1 MKTYYYTKFLTVFFT
16 LILFSFTSY
25 SQETDEKVEDAKE
38 EKADKKKKKKTYSDI
53 VNDKTITDA
62 GLFDVH
68 KVEDKYYYEIND
80 SLLGR
85 DMLMVTR
92 IVNMSKEISISRHK
106 MSEQVLSWQKFDNH
120 ILLKEISYSNYASD
134 SLPIKEAVSNANFEP
149 IIASFKIEVEN
160 KDKNSVV
167 IDVTDLYKKDIKS
180 FGYPQ
185 SSRKRNKITGLD
197 TKLSFIES
205 IRSFPMNVEAKHI
218 KTYKSSEAKN
228 GQISMLLNNSMI
240 LLAKVPMKRRYYDE
254 RVGWFTTSQ
263 TDYGIDNQE
272 AETVKYL
279 DRWRLEVKDEDIE
292 KFKKGELVKPKKPIV
307 YYIDRATPK
316 KWRKYLKQG
325 IEDWQA
331 AFEVAG
337 FKNAILAKD
346 PPSKEEDP
354 DWSPEDIRYS
364 VVRYLASPTLNA
376 NGPHV
381 SDPRSGEIIESDIN
395 WYHNIMK
402 LLRNWYFVQTSAV
415 DPEARGIEFKN
426 ELMGELLR
434 FVSAHEV
441 GHTLGLPHNMGSS
454 SAFPVDSLR
463 SATFTQKYGTAP
475 SIMDYARFN
484 YIAQPGDE
492 GVALIPSHWES
503 PNVGVYDK
511 FSVMWGYKPILD
523 VSEEEE
529 KDILKKWIID
539 KEDDM
544 MYRFGPSGGID
555 PSSQTEDLGDNAIK
569 ASEYGI
575 KNLKRIIPELM
586 EWTTE
591 DGETYD
597 ELEYMYGQVLGQ
609 FRRYMGHV
617 AANIGGVYQYYKTS
631 DQKGAVYTHVDKNYQ
646 KACVAFLNQHLF
658 ETPYWIINKDIL
670 NKIEYAGTTNR
681 IRSMQSSY
689 LNRVLDFG
697 RMARIIENEAL
708 NGSNSYSLTEMMS
721 DLKDGIWPELITDEY
736 YTSEKK
742 RRIMQKNDVYR
753 RNLQKSYIKRLG
765 YIMKNEQEQSSRSGW
780 GDYTTAVK
788 VDVSDIR
795 SVTMGTLSDLKKD
808 LQRVVRKYRSSIKGS
823 SKDKLIKDHLNYC
836 ITMIDEA
843 MGNLYYIEY
852 TN

>member
-53 VNDKTITDA
+53 VNDKTITDT

-149 IIASFKIEVEN
+149 IITSFKIEVEN

-205 IRSFPMNVEAKHI
+205 IRSFPKNVEAKHI

-292 KFKKGELVKPKKPIV
+292 KFKKGELVEPKKPIV

-511 FSVMWGYKPILD
+511 FSVMWGYKPIHD
-523 VSEEEE
+523 ASEEEE
-529 KDILKKWIID
+529 KNILKKWIID

-617 AANIGGVYQYYKTS
+617 ATNIGGVYQYYKTS

-646 KACVAFLNQHLF
+646 KACVTFLNQHLF
-658 ETPYWIINKDIL
+658 KTPYWMINKDIL
-670 NKIEYAGTTNR
+670 DKIEYAGTTNR

-708 NGSNSYSLTEMMS
+708 NGLNSYSLVEMMS
-721 DLKDGIWPELITDEY
+721 DLKDGIWSEL
-736 YTSEKK
+736 
-742 RRIMQKNDVYR
+742 KNNKSIDVYR
-753 RNLQKSYIKRLG
+753 RNLQKSYISRLG
-765 YIMKNEQEQSSRSGW
+765 YIMKNEQSSRPGW
-780 GDYTTAVK
+780 GDYITTIK
-788 VDVSDIR
+788 VNVSDIR
-795 SVTMGTLSDLKKD
+795 SVTMGTLLDLKKD
-808 LQRVVRKYRSSIKGS
+808 LKKAVKRYSDKVIKS
-823 SKDKLIKDHLNYC
+823 HLNYC

-843 MGNLYYIEY
+843 MENLYYIEY

>member
-53 VNDKTITDA
+53 VNDKTITDT

-205 IRSFPMNVEAKHI
+205 IRSFPMNIEAKHI

-292 KFKKGELVKPKKPIV
+292 KFKKGELVEPKKPIV

-354 DWSPEDIRYS
+354 DWTPEDIRYS

-503 PNVGVYDK
+503 PNVGVYDR
-511 FSVMWGYKPILD
+511 FSVMWGYKPIHD
-523 VSEEEE
+523 ASEEEE
-529 KDILKKWIID
+529 KNILKKWIID

-555 PSSQTEDLGDNAIK
+555 PSSQTEDLGDDAIK

-617 AANIGGVYQYYKTS
+617 ATNIGGVYQYYKTS

-658 ETPYWIINKDIL
+658 ETPYWMINKDIL
-670 NKIEYAGTTNR
+670 DKIEYAGTTNR

-708 NGSNSYSLTEMMS
+708 NGLNSYSLVEMMS
-721 DLKDGIWPELITDEY
+721 DLKDGIWSEL
-736 YTSEKK
+736 
-742 RRIMQKNDVYR
+742 KNNKSIDVYR
-753 RNLQKSYIKRLG
+753 RNLQKSYISRLG
-765 YIMKNEQEQSSRSGW
+765 YIMKNEQSSRPGW
-780 GDYTTAVK
+780 GDYITTIK

-795 SVTMGTLSDLKKD
+795 SVTMGTLLDLKKD
-808 LQRVVRKYRSSIKGS
+808 LKKAVKRYSDKGIKS
-823 SKDKLIKDHLNYC
+823 HLNYC

-843 MGNLYYIEY
+843 MENLYYIEY

>member
-38 EKADKKKKKKTYSDI
+38 EKAEKSDKKKKKKTYSDI
-53 VNDKTITDA
+53 VNEKTITDA

-149 IIASFKIEVEN
+149 IITSFKIEVEN

-205 IRSFPMNVEAKHI
+205 IRSFPMNIESKHI

-263 TDYGIDNQE
+263 TDYRIDNQE

-292 KFKKGELVKPKKPIV
+292 KFKKGELVEPKKPIV

-434 FVSAHEV
+434 FVSGHEV

-511 FSVMWGYKPILD
+511 FSVMWGYKPIHD
-523 VSEEEE
+523 ASEEEE
-529 KDILKKWIID
+529 KNIL
-539 KEDDM
+539 
-544 MYRFGPSGGID
+544 
-555 PSSQTEDLGDNAIK
+555 
-569 ASEYGI
+569 
-575 KNLKRIIPELM
+575 
-586 EWTTE
+586 
-591 DGETYD
+591 
-597 ELEYMYGQVLGQ
+597 
-609 FRRYMGHV
+609 
-617 AANIGGVYQYYKTS
+617 
-631 DQKGAVYTHVDKNYQ
+631 
-646 KACVAFLNQHLF
+646 
-658 ETPYWIINKDIL
+658 
-670 NKIEYAGTTNR
+670 
-681 IRSMQSSY
+681 
-689 LNRVLDFG
+689 
-697 RMARIIENEAL
+697 
-708 NGSNSYSLTEMMS
+708 
-721 DLKDGIWPELITDEY
+721 
-736 YTSEKK
+736 
-742 RRIMQKNDVYR
+742 
-753 RNLQKSYIKRLG
+753 
-765 YIMKNEQEQSSRSGW
+765 
-780 GDYTTAVK
+780 
-788 VDVSDIR
+788 
-795 SVTMGTLSDLKKD
+795 
-808 LQRVVRKYRSSIKGS
+808 
-823 SKDKLIKDHLNYC
+823 
-836 ITMIDEA
+836 
-843 MGNLYYIEY
+843 
-852 TN
+852 

>member
-53 VNDKTITDA
+53 VNDKTITDT

-149 IIASFKIEVEN
+149 IIASFKIEVKN

-205 IRSFPMNVEAKHI
+205 IRSFPMNIEAKHI

-292 KFKKGELVKPKKPIV
+292 KFKKGELVEPKKPIV

-415 DPEARGIEFKN
+415 DSEARGIEFKN

-765 YIMKNEQEQSSRSGW
+765 YIMKNEQEQSSRPGW

-836 ITMIDEA
+836 ITMIDE
-843 MGNLYYIEY
+843 
-852 TN
+852 

>member
-38 EKADKKKKKKTYSDI
+38 DKADKKKKKKTYSDI
-53 VNDKTITDA
+53 VNDKTITDT

-92 IVNMSKEISISRHK
+92 IVNMPKEIAISRHK

-160 KDKNSVV
+160 KEKNSVV

-240 LLAKVPMKRRYYDE
+240 LLPKVPMKRRYYDE

-292 KFKKGELVKPKKPIV
+292 KFKKGELVEPKKPIV

-316 KWRKYLKQG
+316 KWRKYIKQG

-331 AFEVAG
+331 AFEAAG

-511 FSVMWGYKPILD
+511 FSVMWGYKPIHNA
-523 VSEEEE
+523 SEEEE
-529 KDILKKWIID
+529 KNILKKWIID

-555 PSSQTEDLGDNAIK
+555 PSSQTEDLGDDAIK

-617 AANIGGVYQYYKTS
+617 ATNIGGVYQYYKTS

-658 ETPYWIINKDIL
+658 ETPYWMINKDIL
-670 NKIEYAGTTNR
+670 DKIEYAGTTNR

-708 NGSNSYSLTEMMS
+708 NGLNSYTLVEMMS
-721 DLKDGIWPELITDEY
+721 DLKGGIWSEL
-736 YTSEKK
+736 
-742 RRIMQKNDVYR
+742 KNNKSIDVYR
-753 RNLQKSYIKRLG
+753 RNLQKSYISRLG
-765 YIMKNEQEQSSRSGW
+765 YIMKNEQSSRPGW
-780 GDYTTAVK
+780 GDYITTIK

-795 SVTMGTLSDLKKD
+795 SVTMGALLDLKKD
-808 LQRVVRKYRSSIKGS
+808 LKKAVKRYS
-823 SKDKLIKDHLNYC
+823 DKLIKDHLNYC

-843 MGNLYYIEY
+843 MENLYYIEY

>member
-53 VNDKTITDA
+53 VNDKTITDT

-149 IIASFKIEVEN
+149 IIASFKIEVKN

-205 IRSFPMNVEAKHI
+205 IRSFPMNIEAKHI

-316 KWRKYLKQG
+316 KWRKYIKQG

-331 AFEVAG
+331 AFEAAG

-503 PNVGVYDK
+503 PNVGVYDR
-511 FSVMWGYKPILD
+511 FSVMWGYKPIHD
-523 VSEEEE
+523 ASEEEE
-529 KDILKKWIID
+529 KNILKKWIID

-555 PSSQTEDLGDNAIK
+555 PSSQTEDLGDDAIK

-617 AANIGGVYQYYKTS
+617 ATNIGGIYQYYKTS

-658 ETPYWIINKDIL
+658 ETPYWMINKDIL
-670 NKIEYAGTTNR
+670 DKIEYAGTTNR

-708 NGSNSYSLTEMMS
+708 NGLNSYSLVEMMS
-721 DLKDGIWPELITDEY
+721 DLKDGIWSEL
-736 YTSEKK
+736 
-742 RRIMQKNDVYR
+742 KNNKSIDVYR
-753 RNLQKSYIKRLG
+753 RNLQKSYISRLG
-765 YIMKNEQEQSSRSGW
+765 YIMKNEQSSRPGW
-780 GDYTTAVK
+780 GDYITTIK

-795 SVTMGTLSDLKKD
+795 SVTMGTLLDLKKD
-808 LQRVVRKYRSSIKGS
+808 LKKAVKRYSDKGIKS
-823 SKDKLIKDHLNYC
+823 HLNYC

-843 MGNLYYIEY
+843 MENLYYIEY

>member
-1 MKTYYYTKFLTVFFT
+1 
-16 LILFSFTSY
+16 
-25 SQETDEKVEDAKE
+25 
-38 EKADKKKKKKTYSDI
+38 
-53 VNDKTITDA
+53 
-62 GLFDVH
+62 
-68 KVEDKYYYEIND
+68 
-80 SLLGR
+80 
-85 DMLMVTR
+85 
-92 IVNMSKEISISRHK
+92 
-106 MSEQVLSWQKFDNH
+106 
-120 ILLKEISYSNYASD
+120 
-134 SLPIKEAVSNANFEP
+134 
-149 IIASFKIEVEN
+149 
-160 KDKNSVV
+160 
-167 IDVTDLYKKDIKS
+167 
-180 FGYPQ
+180 
-185 SSRKRNKITGLD
+185 
-197 TKLSFIES
+197 
-205 IRSFPMNVEAKHI
+205 
-218 KTYKSSEAKN
+218 
-228 GQISMLLNNSMI
+228 
-240 LLAKVPMKRRYYDE
+240 
-254 RVGWFTTSQ
+254 
-263 TDYGIDNQE
+263 
-272 AETVKYL
+272 
-279 DRWRLEVKDEDIE
+279 
-292 KFKKGELVKPKKPIV
+292 
-307 YYIDRATPK
+307 
-316 KWRKYLKQG
+316 
-325 IEDWQA
+325 
-331 AFEVAG
+331 
-337 FKNAILAKD
+337 
-346 PPSKEEDP
+346 
-354 DWSPEDIRYS
+354 
-364 VVRYLASPTLNA
+364 
-376 NGPHV
+376 
-381 SDPRSGEIIESDIN
+381 
-395 WYHNIMK
+395 MK

-484 YIAQPGDE
+484 YVAQPGDE

-523 VSEEEE
+523 VSKEEEN
-529 KDILKKWIID
+529 DILKKWIID

-555 PSSQTEDLGDNAIK
+555 PSSQTEDLGDDAIK

-617 AANIGGVYQYYKTS
+617 ASNIGGVYQYYKTS

-658 ETPYWIINKDIL
+658 ETPYWMINKDIL
-670 NKIEYAGTTNR
+670 DKIEYAGTTNR

-708 NGSNSYSLTEMMS
+708 NGLNSYSLTEMMS

-765 YIMKNEQEQSSRSGW
+765 YIMKNEQEQSSRPGW

>member
-53 VNDKTITDA
+53 VNDKTITDT

-92 IVNMSKEISISRHK
+92 IVNMPKEIAISRHK

-149 IIASFKIEVEN
+149 IIASFKIEVKN
-160 KDKNSVV
+160 KEKNSVV

-205 IRSFPMNVEAKHI
+205 IRSFPMNIEAKHI

-240 LLAKVPMKRRYYDE
+240 LLPKVPMKRRYYDE

-292 KFKKGELVKPKKPIV
+292 KFKKGELVEPKKPIV

-511 FSVMWGYKPILD
+511 FSVMWGYKPIHD
-523 VSEEEE
+523 ASEEEE
-529 KDILKKWIID
+529 KNILKKWIID

-555 PSSQTEDLGDNAIK
+555 PSSQTEDLGDDAIK

-617 AANIGGVYQYYKTS
+617 ATNIGGVYQYYKTS

-658 ETPYWIINKDIL
+658 ETPYWMINKDIL
-670 NKIEYAGTTNR
+670 DKIEYAGTTNR

-708 NGSNSYSLTEMMS
+708 NGSNSYSLVEMMS
-721 DLKDGIWPELITDEY
+721 DLKGGIWSEL
-736 YTSEKK
+736 
-742 RRIMQKNDVYR
+742 KNNKSIDVYR
-753 RNLQKSYIKRLG
+753 RNLQKSYISRLG
-765 YIMKNEQEQSSRSGW
+765 YIMKNEQSSRPGW
-780 GDYTTAVK
+780 GDYITTIK

-795 SVTMGTLSDLKKD
+795 SVTMGALLDLKKD
-808 LQRVVRKYRSSIKGS
+808 LKKAVKRYS
-823 SKDKLIKDHLNYC
+823 DKLIKDHLNYC

-843 MGNLYYIEY
+843 MENLYYIEY